1 MHGFVLDPKALG
13 DLAALVGVALV
24 EEARIDGRRAF
35 AKGHLLTAAD
45 VASLS
50 RLDAP
55 VHAVRLDPGDVHED
69 EAGRRLARAVA
80 GSGMEICGPA
90 QSRYNLVATGKGLL
104 RIDANRLRALNL
116 LPGIAVYTLPD
127 RMVTLPGK
135 VLAGVKITPVA
146 VPEPTLAEAE
156 AIAHDGGSVVEVLP
170 FLPRVVGVVTT
181 EAMKPGVRERFRAIV
196 NRKIAWFGG
205 SVLRFEEP
213 AAEPDA
219 VAQAISGL
227 VADGAD
233 VVLAAG
239 GNTIDPLDPTLLAL
253 PEVGGE
259 LLRLGAPAHPGSMF
273 WIGRAGE
280 TPVINLASCSL
291 YSQATTADLVLPWVM
306 AGERITR
313 ETLADLGHG
322 GLLEKDMGW
331 RFPPYDEDAEPGNG
345 EG

>member
-13 DLAALVGVALV
+13 DPAALVGVALA

-35 AKGHLLTAAD
+35 AKGHRLTAED

-55 VHAVRLDPGDVHED
+55 VHAVRLDPDDVHED
-69 EAGRRLARAVA
+69 DAGRRLARAVA
-80 GSGMEICGPA
+80 GEGMEIRGPA

-104 RIDANRLRALNL
+104 RVDAGRLRALNL

-135 VLAGVKITPVA
+135 VLAGVKVTPVA
-146 VPEPTLAEAE
+146 VPEATLAEAE
-156 AIAHDGGSVVEVLP
+156 SIARDGGPIVNVRP
-170 FLPRVVGVVTT
+170 FLPQSVGVVTT
-181 EAMKPGVRERFRAIV
+181 EAMKPGVRDRFRANV
-196 NRKIAWFGG
+196 ERKIGWFGG
-205 SVLRFEEP
+205 SVLRYEEP
-213 AAEPDA
+213 AAEPSA
-219 VAQAISGL
+219 VAAAIAGL

-273 WIGRAGE
+273 WIARAGE

-306 AGERITR
+306 AGERVTP

-322 GLLEKDMGW
+322 GLLEKDMAW
-331 RFPPYDEDAEPGNG
+331 RFPPYDEDSEPEHAGG
-345 EG
+345 

>member
-1 MHGFVLDPKALG
+1 MKPIVLDRSNIADASAPLG
-13 DLAALVGVALV
+13 TVLV
-24 EEARIDGRRAF
+24 EEARIGGRPAF
-35 AKGHLLTAAD
+35 AKGHRLTAED
-45 VASLS
+45 VEALS
-50 RLDAP
+50 GLDAP

-69 EAGRRLARAVA
+69 DAGRRLARAVA
-80 GSGMEICGPA
+80 GDGMEIRGPA

-104 RIDANRLRALNL
+104 RVNADRLRALNL

-135 VLAGVKITPVA
+135 TLAGVKVTPVA
-146 VPEPTLAEAE
+146 VPESTLSQAE
-156 AIAHDGGSVVEVLP
+156 AITRDGEPIVRVLP
-170 FLPRVVGVVTT
+170 FLPQVVGVVTT
-181 EAMKPGVRERFRAIV
+181 EAMKAGVRDRFRAIV
-196 NRKIAWFGG
+196 ERKIGWYGG

-213 AAEPDA
+213 AADSAA
-219 VAQAISGL
+219 VAEAMTGL

-253 PEVGGE
+253 PEVGAE

-273 WIGRAGE
+273 WIARAGE

-306 AGERITR
+306 AGERVTP

-322 GLLEKDMGW
+322 GLLEKGMGW
-331 RFPPYDEDAEPGNG
+331 RFPPYGEDTESGDDEG
-345 EG
+345 